1 MTFKETEFPALIKFL
16 KTFVNEESDP
26 HLVKDVLLQFIKLY
40 EDVPL
45 YPGIVG
51 MCMGQLVKKISPKDL
66 VPNQKVYV
74 KNQDDCY
81 FGMVV
86 KKDEDG
92 VVLKGVKSVTSED
105 ELEFGFKEM
114 ETVSIINEDVLKE
127 LWPSLVF
134 EKENV
139 R

>member
-1 MTFKETEFPALIKFL
+1 MTFKETEFPGLIKFL
-16 KTFVNEESDP
+16 KTFVNDEADP
-26 HLVKDVLLQFIKLY
+26 HLIKEVMLQFVKLY

-51 MCMGQLVKKISPKDL
+51 MCMGQLVKKVDPRELNPS
-66 VPNQKVYV
+66 QKVFIR
-74 KNQDDCY
+74 NQGDCY
-81 FGMVV
+81 CGQVA

-92 VVLKGVKSVTSED
+92 VVLKAVKSVTSED

-114 ETVSIINEDVLKE
+114 DQVTVVNQNVLQE

-134 EKENV
+134 EKEKA